1 MIRFIHANG
10 ASFFFIFLY
19 AHIGRG
25 LYYGSYLRKRGWHVG
40 VVLLVIR
47 IAIAFTGYV
56 LPWGQMSY

>member
-1 MIRFIHANG
+1 VIRFIHANG

-25 LYYGSYLRKRGWHVG
+25 LYYGSYLRKRAWHVG